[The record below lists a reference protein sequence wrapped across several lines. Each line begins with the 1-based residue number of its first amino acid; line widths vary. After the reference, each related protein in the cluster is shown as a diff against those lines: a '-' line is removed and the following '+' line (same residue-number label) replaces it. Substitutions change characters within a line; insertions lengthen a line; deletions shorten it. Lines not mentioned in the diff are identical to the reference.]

1 MHVHIFIHVQTF
13 ISFPHTIAV
22 EVVGPGTPPDGHV
35 SGAWL
40 YSAGCP
46 AANEEE
52 PGKKT

>member
-1 MHVHIFIHVQTF
+1 MFTYSYMYKY
-13 ISFPHTIAV
+13 SFLFVV

-35 SGAWL
+35 SGARL
-40 YSAGCP
+40 YSAGCA